1 VSHAFPNHDKLIG
14 SLNPCYDG
22 GLVGEAPVFCFSH
35 LTAGGVNNMNTTSFS
50 GFLGIDIS
58 KDKFDACCIGSN
70 GEKHFHLSCS
80 MDRTGFERLVSRL
93 ETLSIPKESLLIGM
107 ESTACYHMNLFSF
120 LLAGGYAAVIIN
132 PLLISNFVKLQL
144 RKTKTDKKDALVIAQ
159 YMLMHVDAL
168 ARASISP
175 HVSDLRDLSRQ
186 RESLLSQ
193 MTALKS
199 DMKRI
204 LTITFPELERLTGV
218 FTKSILQL
226 LSRFP
231 SAHAIV
237 QADPAEIT
245 QLLIDH
251 SMGRNSAKATEAI
264 IHAARSS
271 VGTTSPAREL
281 ILKQK
286 AEVLIHL
293 DGHLKE
299 LTAVMVELCRSDMG
313 DDIDIMTSLRGIGE
327 KTAANFLV
335 EMGGDIRKFKDHKK
349 LIAMAGID
357 PAIYQ
362 SGKHDGQGRITKRG
376 NRHLRRVIWLMTVR
390 VIQFNDCFRQHYQKR
405 RQDGLPFKKAV
416 LATAHKLLRTIF
428 AMLTQRTFF
437 SYAANS

>member
-1 VSHAFPNHDKLIG
+1 MNKP
-14 SLNPCYDG
+14 SL
-22 GLVGEAPVFCFSH
+22 
-35 LTAGGVNNMNTTSFS
+35 S

-58 KDKFDACCIGSN
+58 KDKFDAYCIDIN
-70 GEKHFHLSCS
+70 GEKRFYLSCS
-80 MDRTGFERLVSRL
+80 MDRTGFEKLVSCL
-93 ETLSIPKESLLIGM
+93 ESLSIPKESLLIGM

-120 LLAGGYAAVIIN
+120 LLAGGYMAIIIN
-132 PLLISNFVKLQL
+132 PLLISNFVKMQL

-159 YMLMHVDAL
+159 FLSMYADGL
-168 ARASISP
+168 AQASISP
-175 HVSDLRDLSRQ
+175 HISDLRDLSRQ

-193 MTALKS
+193 MTALKC

-204 LTITFPELERLTGV
+204 LTITFPELEKLTGV
-218 FTKSILQL
+218 FTKSILKL

-231 SAHAIV
+231 SAHAIFR
-237 QADPAEIT
+237 ADPVEIT

-251 SMGRNSAKATEAI
+251 SMGRNSSKAAKI
-264 IHAARSS
+264 ILQAARSS
-271 VGTTSPAREL
+271 VGTTSPAREV

-299 LTAVMVELCRSDMG
+299 LTALLVELCRSGMG

-327 KTAANFLV
+327 KTATNFLV
-335 EMGGDIRKFKDHKK
+335 EMGGDIRKFKNHKK

-376 NRHLRRVIWLMTVR
+376 NRHLRRVIWLMSIR
-390 VIQFNDCFRQHYQKR
+390 VIQFNDFFRYYYKKR
-405 RQDGLPFKKAV
+405 IQDGLPFKKAV
-416 LATAHKLLRTIF
+416 LAVAHKLLRILF
-428 AMLTQRTFF
+428 AMLTQRTPFRCTV
-437 SYAANS
+437 NS

>member
-1 VSHAFPNHDKLIG
+1 
-14 SLNPCYDG
+14 
-22 GLVGEAPVFCFSH
+22 
-35 LTAGGVNNMNTTSFS
+35 MNKTSFC

-58 KDKFDACCIGSN
+58 KDKFDAYCMDMN
-70 GEKHFHLSCS
+70 GEKHFYISCS
-80 MDRTGFERLVSRL
+80 MDRTGFEKLMSRL
-93 ETLSIPKESLLIGM
+93 EILPISKEGLLIGM

-120 LLAGGYAAVIIN
+120 LLVSGYMAVIIN
-132 PLLISNFVKLQL
+132 PLLISNFVKMQL
-144 RKTKTDKKDALVIAQ
+144 RKTKTDKKDAFVIAHFLSMYADGLIQ
-159 YMLMHVDAL
+159 SSVSTH
-168 ARASISP
+168 I
-175 HVSDLRDLSRQ
+175 SDLRDLSRQ

-193 MTALKS
+193 MTALKC

-204 LTITFPELERLTGV
+204 LTIVFPELERLTGV
-218 FTKSILQL
+218 FTKSILKL
-226 LSRFP
+226 LGRFP

-251 SMGRNSAKATEAI
+251 SMGKNSAKAAEI
-264 IHAARSS
+264 IIKAARSS
-271 VGTTSPAREL
+271 VGTTSPAREV

-299 LTAVMVELCRSDMG
+299 LTALMIELCRSDMG
-313 DDIDIMTSLRGIGE
+313 DDIEIMTSLRGIGD
-327 KTAANFLV
+327 KTATNFLV

-376 NRHLRRVIWLMTVR
+376 NRHLRRVVWLMSIR
-390 VIQFNDCFRQHYQKR
+390 VIQFNDFFRNYYKKR
-405 RQDGLPFKKAV
+405 MQDGLPFKKAV
-416 LATAHKLLRTIF
+416 LATAHKLLRIIF
-428 AMLTQRTFF
+428 AMLTQRTLFRCVV
-437 SYAANS
+437 NS

>member
-1 VSHAFPNHDKLIG
+1 
-14 SLNPCYDG
+14 
-22 GLVGEAPVFCFSH
+22 
-35 LTAGGVNNMNTTSFS
+35 MNKSSFS
-50 GFLGIDIS
+50 GFLGVDIS
-58 KDKFDACCIGSN
+58 KDKFDAYCIDMN
-70 GEKHFHLSCS
+70 GEKHSYLSCP
-80 MDRTGFERLVSRL
+80 MDRTGFEKLVSRL
-93 ETLSIPKESLLIGM
+93 ESLSIPQENLLIGM
-107 ESTACYHMNLFSF
+107 ESTACYHINLFSF
-120 LLAGGYAAVIIN
+120 LLAGGYTAVLIN
-132 PLLISNFVKLQL
+132 PLLISNFVKMQL

-159 YMLMHVDAL
+159 FLLMHMDTL
-168 ARASISP
+168 AQTSISP

-193 MTALKS
+193 MTALKC

-204 LTITFPELERLTGV
+204 LTMTFPELEKLTGV

-245 QLLIDH
+245 RLLMDH
-251 SMGRNSAKATEAI
+251 SMGRNSATTTQAI
-264 IHAARSS
+264 IEAARSS
-271 VGTTSPAREL
+271 VGTTSPSREL

-286 AEVLIHL
+286 ADVLIHL

-299 LTAVMVELCRSDMG
+299 LTAMMIELCRSGMG
-313 DDIDIMTSLRGIGE
+313 DDIEIMTSVRGIGE
-327 KTAANFLV
+327 KMATSFLV
-335 EMGGDIRKFKDHKK
+335 EMGGDIRKFNNHKK

-376 NRHLRRVIWLMTVR
+376 NRHLRRVIWLMTIR

-416 LATAHKLLRTIF
+416 LATAHTLLRTIF
-428 AMLTQRTFF
+428 AMLIQRTAFN
-437 SYAANS
+437 YVANS

>member
-1 VSHAFPNHDKLIG
+1 
-14 SLNPCYDG
+14 
-22 GLVGEAPVFCFSH
+22 
-35 LTAGGVNNMNTTSFS
+35 M
-50 GFLGIDIS
+50 
-58 KDKFDACCIGSN
+58 DA
-70 GEKHFHLSCS
+70 
-80 MDRTGFERLVSRL
+80 M
-93 ETLSIPKESLLIGM
+93 
-107 ESTACYHMNLFSF
+107 
-120 LLAGGYAAVIIN
+120 
-132 PLLISNFVKLQL
+132 
-144 RKTKTDKKDALVIAQ
+144 AQ
-159 YMLMHVDAL
+159 T
-168 ARASISP
+168 SISP
-175 HVSDLRDLSRQ
+175 HVTDLRDLSRQ

-193 MTALKS
+193 MTALKC

-226 LSRFP
+226 LSSFP

-237 QADPAEIT
+237 QADQAEIT

-264 IHAARSS
+264 IQAAHSS

-299 LTAVMVELCRSDMG
+299 LTAVMIELCRSDMG

-327 KTAANFLV
+327 KTATNFLV

-376 NRHLRRVIWLMTVR
+376 NRHLRRVIWLMTIR

>member
-1 VSHAFPNHDKLIG
+1 MNKAF
-14 SLNPCYDG
+14 
-22 GLVGEAPVFCFSH
+22 
-35 LTAGGVNNMNTTSFS
+35 FS
-50 GFLGIDIS
+50 GFLGVDIS
-58 KDKFDACCIGSN
+58 KDKFDAYCIDIN
-70 GEKHFHLSCS
+70 GEKQFYLSCS
-80 MDRTGFERLVSRL
+80 MDRVGFEKLVGHL
-93 ETLSIPKESLLIGM
+93 ENLSIPKENLLIGM
-107 ESTACYHMNLFSF
+107 ESTACYHINLFSF
-120 LLAGGYAAVIIN
+120 LLAGGYTAIVIN
-132 PLLISNFVKLQL
+132 PLLIANFVKLQL
-144 RKTKTDKKDALVIAQ
+144 RKTKTDKKDAFVIAQ
-159 YMLMHVDAL
+159 FLLMYVDTL
-168 ARASISP
+168 AQTSISS

-204 LTITFPELERLTGV
+204 LTMTFPELEKLTGV

-237 QADPAEIT
+237 QADPAEIN

-251 SMGRNSAKATEAI
+251 SMGRNSATTTQSI
-264 IHAARSS
+264 IQAARSS
-271 VGTTSPAREL
+271 VGTTSPSREL

-286 AEVLIHL
+286 ANVLIHL
-293 DGHLKE
+293 ESHLKE
-299 LTAVMVELCRSDMG
+299 LTAMMIDLCRSDMG

-327 KTAANFLV
+327 QTATNFLV

-349 LIAMAGID
+349 LIAMAGLD

-376 NRHLRRVIWLMTVR
+376 NRHLRRVIWLMTIR
-390 VIQFNDCFRQHYQKR
+390 VIQYNDCFRQHYQKR

-428 AMLTQRTFF
+428 AMLTQRTTFC
-437 SYAANS
+437 YATNS

>member
-1 VSHAFPNHDKLIG
+1 
-14 SLNPCYDG
+14 
-22 GLVGEAPVFCFSH
+22 
-35 LTAGGVNNMNTTSFS
+35 MNKTSFR
-50 GFLGIDIS
+50 GFLGIDVS
-58 KDKFDACCIGSN
+58 KDKFDAYCIDIN
-70 GEKHFHLSCS
+70 GEKYFHLLCS
-80 MDRTGFERLVSRL
+80 MDRTGFEKLISRL
-93 ETLSIPKESLLIGM
+93 ESLSIAQESLLIGM

-120 LLAGGYAAVIIN
+120 LLAGGYMAVLIN

-159 YMLMHVDAL
+159 FLLMHIDAM
-168 ARASISP
+168 AQTSISP
-175 HVSDLRDLSRQ
+175 HISDLRDLSRQ

-193 MTALKS
+193 MTALKC

-204 LTITFPELERLTGV
+204 LTITFPELEKLTGV

-231 SAHAIV
+231 SAHAIA
-237 QADPAEIT
+237 QADTGEIT
-245 QLLIDH
+245 KLLIDH
-251 SMGRNSAKATEAI
+251 SMGRNSSKTTEI
-264 IHAARSS
+264 ILNAARSS
-271 VGTTSPAREL
+271 VGTTSPAREV

-299 LTAVMVELCRSDMG
+299 LTAMMIELCRAGMG

-327 KTAANFLV
+327 KTATNFLV

-390 VIQFNDCFRQHYQKR
+390 VIQFNDCFRNYYKKR
-405 RQDGLPFKKAV
+405 IQDGLPFKKAV
-416 LATAHKLLRTIF
+416 LATAHKLLRVIF
-428 AMLTQRTFF
+428 AMLTQRTSF
-437 SYAANS
+437 SYAVNS

>member
-1 VSHAFPNHDKLIG
+1 
-14 SLNPCYDG
+14 
-22 GLVGEAPVFCFSH
+22 
-35 LTAGGVNNMNTTSFS
+35 MNKSSFS
-50 GFLGIDIS
+50 SFLGVDIS
-58 KDKFDACCIGSN
+58 KDKFDAYCIDMN
-70 GEKHFHLSCS
+70 GEKQFYLSCS
-80 MDRTGFERLVSRL
+80 MDRTGFEKLVSRM
-93 ETLSIPKESLLIGM
+93 ESLSMPRESLLIGM
-107 ESTACYHMNLFSF
+107 ESTACYHINLFSF
-120 LLAGGYAAVIIN
+120 LLAGGYTVVLIN
-132 PLLISNFVKLQL
+132 PLLISNFVKMQL

-159 YMLMHVDAL
+159 FLLMHMDTL
-168 ARASISP
+168 AQTSIAS

-193 MTALKS
+193 MTALKC

-204 LTITFPELERLTGV
+204 LTMTFPELEKLTGV

-245 QLLIDH
+245 RLLMDH
-251 SMGRNSAKATEAI
+251 SMGRNSATTTQAI
-264 IHAARSS
+264 IEAARSS
-271 VGTTSPAREL
+271 VGTTSPSREL

-286 AEVLIHL
+286 ADVLIHL

-299 LTAVMVELCRSDMG
+299 LTAMMIELCRSGMG
-313 DDIDIMTSLRGIGE
+313 DDIEIMTSLRGIGE
-327 KTAANFLV
+327 KTATSFLV
-335 EMGGDIRKFKDHKK
+335 EMGGDIRKFNNHKK

-376 NRHLRRVIWLMTVR
+376 NRHLRRVIWLMTIR

-416 LATAHKLLRTIF
+416 LATAHKLLRVIY
-428 AMLTQRTFF
+428 AMLTQRTSFCYEA
-437 SYAANS
+437 SS

>member
-1 VSHAFPNHDKLIG
+1 
-14 SLNPCYDG
+14 
-22 GLVGEAPVFCFSH
+22 
-35 LTAGGVNNMNTTSFS
+35 MNKSSFS
-50 GFLGIDIS
+50 SFLGVDIS
-58 KDKFDACCIGSN
+58 KDKFDAYCIDMN
-70 GEKHFHLSCS
+70 GEKQFYLSCS
-80 MDRTGFERLVSRL
+80 MDRTGFEKLVSRM
-93 ETLSIPKESLLIGM
+93 ESLSMPRESLLIGM
-107 ESTACYHMNLFSF
+107 ESTACYHINLFSF
-120 LLAGGYAAVIIN
+120 LLAGGYTVVLIN
-132 PLLISNFVKLQL
+132 PLLISNFVKMQL

-159 YMLMHVDAL
+159 FLLMHMDTL
-168 ARASISP
+168 AQTSIAS

-193 MTALKS
+193 MMALKC

-204 LTITFPELERLTGV
+204 LTMTFPELEKLTGV

-245 QLLIDH
+245 QLLMDH
-251 SMGRNSAKATEAI
+251 SMGRNSATTTQAI
-264 IHAARSS
+264 IEAARSS
-271 VGTTSPAREL
+271 VGTTSPSREL

-286 AEVLIHL
+286 ADVLIHL

-299 LTAVMVELCRSDMG
+299 LTAMMIELCRSGMG
-313 DDIDIMTSLRGIGE
+313 DDIEIMTSVRGIGE
-327 KTAANFLV
+327 KMATSFLV
-335 EMGGDIRKFKDHKK
+335 EMGGDIRKSNNHKK
-349 LIAMAGID
+349 LIAMASID

-376 NRHLRRVIWLMTVR
+376 NRHLRRVIWLMTIR

-428 AMLTQRTFF
+428 AMLTQRTAFN
-437 SYAANS
+437 YVANS

>member
-1 VSHAFPNHDKLIG
+1 
-14 SLNPCYDG
+14 
-22 GLVGEAPVFCFSH
+22 
-35 LTAGGVNNMNTTSFS
+35 MNKTSFS

-58 KDKFDACCIGSN
+58 KDKFDAYCIDIN
-70 GEKHFHLSCS
+70 GEKQFYLSCS
-80 MDRTGFERLVSRL
+80 MDRAGFEKLVGHMDN
-93 ETLSIPKESLLIGM
+93 LSISKEGLLIGM

-120 LLAGGYAAVIIN
+120 LLAGGYTAVVIN
-132 PLLISNFVKLQL
+132 PLLIANFVKMQL
-144 RKTKTDKKDALVIAQ
+144 RKTKTDKKDAFVIAQ
-159 YMLMHVDAL
+159 FLLMYVDTL
-168 ARASISP
+168 AQTSISP

-186 RESLLSQ
+186 RESLLNQ
-193 MTALKS
+193 MMALKC
-199 DMKRI
+199 DMKRL
-204 LTITFPELERLTGV
+204 LTMTFPELEKLTGV
-218 FTKSILQL
+218 FTKSVLQL

-251 SMGRNSAKATEAI
+251 SMGRNTATTTQAI
-264 IHAARSS
+264 IQAARSS
-271 VGTTSPAREL
+271 VGTTSPSREL

-286 AEVLIHL
+286 ADVLIHL
-293 DGHLKE
+293 EGHLKE
-299 LTAVMVELCRSDMG
+299 LTAMMIELCRSDMG

-327 KTAANFLV
+327 KTATNFLV

-349 LIAMAGID
+349 LIAMAGLD

-416 LATAHKLLRTIF
+416 LATAHKLLRVIF
-428 AMLTQRTFF
+428 AMLTQRKTFC
-437 SYAANS
+437 YATNS

>member
-1 VSHAFPNHDKLIG
+1 
-14 SLNPCYDG
+14 
-22 GLVGEAPVFCFSH
+22 
-35 LTAGGVNNMNTTSFS
+35 MNKTSFS

-58 KDKFDACCIGSN
+58 KDKFDAYCVDVN
-70 GEKHFHLSCS
+70 GEKQFYLSCS
-80 MDRTGFERLVSRL
+80 MDRAGFEKLVGHMDN
-93 ETLSIPKESLLIGM
+93 LSIPKENLLIGM

-120 LLAGGYAAVIIN
+120 LLAGGYTAVVIN
-132 PLLISNFVKLQL
+132 PLLIANFVKMQL

-159 YMLMHVDAL
+159 FLLMYVDTL
-168 ARASISP
+168 TQISISP

-186 RESLLSQ
+186 RESLLNQ
-193 MTALKS
+193 MMALKC
-199 DMKRI
+199 DMKRL
-204 LTITFPELERLTGV
+204 LTMTFPELEKLTGV

-251 SMGRNSAKATEAI
+251 SMGRNSATTTQAI
-264 IHAARSS
+264 IQAARSS
-271 VGTTSPAREL
+271 VGTTSPSREL

-286 AEVLIHL
+286 ADVLIHL
-293 DGHLKE
+293 EGHLKE
-299 LTAVMVELCRSDMG
+299 LTAMMIELCRSDMG

-327 KTAANFLV
+327 KTATNFLV

-349 LIAMAGID
+349 LIAMAGLD

-376 NRHLRRVIWLMTVR
+376 NRHLRRVIWLMTIR

-416 LATAHKLLRTIF
+416 LATAHKLLRVIY
-428 AMLTQRTFF
+428 AMLTQRKTFC
-437 SYAANS
+437 YATNS

>member
-1 VSHAFPNHDKLIG
+1 MSK
-14 SLNPCYDG
+14 
-22 GLVGEAPVFCFSH
+22 
-35 LTAGGVNNMNTTSFS
+35 TSFS

-58 KDKFDACCIGSN
+58 KDKFDAYCIDID
-70 GEKHFHLSCS
+70 GEKQFYLSCR
-80 MDRTGFERLVSRL
+80 MDRTGFEKLVGRL
-93 ETLSIPKESLLIGM
+93 ETLSISRESLLIGM

-120 LLAGGYAAVIIN
+120 LLTGGYMAIIIN
-132 PLLISNFVKLQL
+132 PLLISNFVKMQL

-159 YMLMHVDAL
+159 FLSMYGDGL
-168 ARASISP
+168 AQASISP
-175 HVSDLRDLSRQ
+175 HISDLRDLSRQ

-193 MTALKS
+193 MTALKC

-204 LTITFPELERLTGV
+204 LTITFPELEKLTGV
-218 FTKSILQL
+218 FTKSILKL

-251 SMGRNSAKATEAI
+251 SMGRNSSKESEVIIKAAHT
-264 IHAARSS
+264 S
-271 VGTTSPAREL
+271 VGTTSPAREV

-286 AEVLIHL
+286 AEVLIHI

-299 LTAVMVELCRSDMG
+299 LTALMIELCRSGMG
-313 DDIDIMTSLRGIGE
+313 DDVDIMTSLRGIGE
-327 KTAANFLV
+327 KTASTFLV
-335 EMGGDIRKFKDHKK
+335 EMGGDIKRFKDHKK
-349 LIAMAGID
+349 LIATAGID

-390 VIQFNDCFRQHYQKR
+390 VIQFNDCFRNYYQKR
-405 RQDGLPFKKAV
+405 IQDGLPFKKAV
-416 LATAHKLLRTIF
+416 LATAHKLLRVIF

-437 SYAANS
+437 CHEVNS

>member
-1 VSHAFPNHDKLIG
+1 MNKAF
-14 SLNPCYDG
+14 
-22 GLVGEAPVFCFSH
+22 
-35 LTAGGVNNMNTTSFS
+35 FS

-58 KDKFDACCIGSN
+58 KDKFDAYCIDIN
-70 GEKHFHLSCS
+70 GEKHFYLSCS
-80 MDRTGFERLVSRL
+80 MDRVGFEKLVGHL
-93 ETLSIPKESLLIGM
+93 ENLSIPKENLLIGM
-107 ESTACYHMNLFSF
+107 ESTACYHINLFSF
-120 LLAGGYAAVIIN
+120 LLAEGYTAIVIN
-132 PLLISNFVKLQL
+132 PLLIANFVKLQL
-144 RKTKTDKKDALVIAQ
+144 RKTKTDKKDAFVIAQ
-159 YMLMHVDAL
+159 FLLMYVDTL
-168 ARASISP
+168 AQTSISS

-193 MTALKS
+193 MMALKC
-199 DMKRI
+199 DMKR
-204 LTITFPELERLTGV
+204 LLSMTFPELEKLTGV

-231 SAHAIV
+231 SAQAIV

-245 QLLIDH
+245 QLLMDH
-251 SMGRNSAKATEAI
+251 SMGRNSAKTTEAI
-264 IHAARSS
+264 IRVARSS
-271 VGTTSPAREL
+271 VGTTSPSREL

-286 AEVLIHL
+286 ADVLIHL
-293 DGHLKE
+293 EGHLKE
-299 LTAVMVELCRSDMG
+299 LTAMMIDLCRSGMG

-327 KTAANFLV
+327 KTATNFLV

-349 LIAMAGID
+349 LIAMAGLD

-376 NRHLRRVIWLMTVR
+376 NRHLRRVIWLMTIR

-428 AMLTQRTFF
+428 AMLTQRTTFC
-437 SYAANS
+437 YATNS